1 MAIDGTGENVIRR
14 RGDRARLTSAQG
26 LLFFVR

>member
-1 MAIDGTGENVIRR
+1 VGIGETHGSDQLPDFERHLR
-14 RGDRARLTSAQG
+14 SAQG